1 MNLKLQGIVWLQS
14 HSGQHRRWLLWVPL
28 APRASFASALPGC
41 TQNFWRGI
49 CLALQSSR
57 RILKAEFLTSI
68 VWPGPGSHKVLI
80 KVIWFSKGSKPRIV
94 FNMFA
99 WS

>member
-1 MNLKLQGIVWLQS
+1 MNLKLQRIVWLQL
-14 HSGQHRRWLLWVPL
+14 HSGQHRKWLLWVPP

-41 TQNFWRGI
+41 TQNFWRVI

-57 RILKAEFLTSI
+57 RIWRAEFLTAI
-68 VWPGPGSHKVLI
+68 VWAGPGTHKVLL
-80 KVIWFSKGSKPRIV
+80 KVVWSSKGPKPRIV